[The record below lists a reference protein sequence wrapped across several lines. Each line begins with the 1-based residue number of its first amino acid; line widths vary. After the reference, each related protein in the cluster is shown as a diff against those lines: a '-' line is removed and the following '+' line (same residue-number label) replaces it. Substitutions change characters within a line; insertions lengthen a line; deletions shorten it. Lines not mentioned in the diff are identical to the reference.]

1 MNLALDL
8 LVVRRVL
15 VLGAPVI
22 LAMLTQTAINIADT
36 IFIGHLTPASVA
48 TDGQSA
54 IGISMPLF
62 WMFGGFCAALG
73 VGTQAMVARRHGEGD
88 PEAAGAVLAN
98 SLVLT
103 LILSAITT
111 LAGWFLLPA
120 LFALMHGDP
129 NVQALGVEY
138 ARWRFVGIL
147 SMVGTFSLKAFYDGT
162 ERTWVHLAA
171 AMVMNV
177 LNIALDWALVFGK
190 LGLPR
195 LGVAGAGIA
204 SMIASYTGLVL
215 MLLFT
220 LRRSDRARYRPY
232 RARHLSARQVWNIAR
247 LSLPSG
253 AATAVVMTGFLM
265 VLKIV
270 AYIDELVPQPG
281 SVQTAATKII
291 MDVMSIAFIGAIGLG
306 TATATLV
313 SKSLGERNPVLAE
326 RYGWQSIKFGAYLFG
341 LLGLLEFLFPDFTI
355 GLFNQDP
362 AVIDAARDSL
372 RVMAAV
378 ESVIAMAIIAT
389 QCLFGAGNTRF
400 VMYVEAALHFGLLIP
415 LSYVFGVLLGLE
427 VLGVWVA
434 VACYAAA
441 LAAVMLLK
449 FRAGGWKTIRI

>member
-8 LVVRRVL
+8 AVVRRVL

-22 LAMLTQTAINIADT
+22 LAMLSQTAINIADT
-36 IFIGHLTPASVA
+36 IFVGHLTPAAVA

-73 VGTQAMVARRHGEGD
+73 VGTQAIVARRHGERD

-98 SLVLT
+98 SLILT
-103 LILSAITT
+103 LILSAVATV
-111 LAGWFLLPA
+111 AGLLLLPT

-129 NVQALGVEY
+129 HVQELGVDY
-138 ARWRFVGIL
+138 SRWRFLGIL
-147 SMVGTFSLKAFYDGT
+147 SMVGTFSYKAFYDGT

-177 LNIALDWALVFGK
+177 TNVVLDWALVFGE

-195 LGVAGAGIA
+195 MEVGGAGLA
-204 SMIASYTGLVL
+204 SMIASYAGLGL

-220 LRRSDRARYRPY
+220 LRRGDRTRYRPY
-232 RARHLSARQVWNIAR
+232 RWRNCSARQVWAIAK
-247 LSLPSG
+247 LSIPSG
-253 AATAVVMTGFLM
+253 AATVVVMIGMLM
-265 VLKIV
+265 VLKVV
-270 AYIDELVPQPG
+270 AHIDELVPQPG

-291 MDVMSIAFIGAIGLG
+291 MDIMSVCFIGTLGLG

-313 SKSLGERNPVLAE
+313 SKSLGEKNPELAE
-326 RYGWQSIKFGAYLFG
+326 RYGWQSIKFGAYVFG
-341 LLGLLEFLFPDFTI
+341 VLGLLELLFPDVAI
-355 GLFNQDP
+355 GLFNRDP

-372 RVMAAV
+372 RLMGAVEAMMAA
-378 ESVIAMAIIAT
+378 AIIAT

-400 VMYVEAALHFGLLIP
+400 VMYAETALHFGLLIP

-427 VLGVWVA
+427 VFGVWIA
-434 VACYAAA
+434 VACYATA
-441 LAAVMLLK
+441 LAAIMMIK
-449 FRAGGWKTIRI
+449 FRSGSWKTIRI

>member
-1 MNLALDL
+1 MNLALDFAF
-8 LVVRRVL
+8 VRRVL

-36 IFIGHLTPASVA
+36 IFVGHLAPAAVA

-54 IGISMPLF
+54 LGISMPLF

-88 PEAAGAVLAN
+88 SEAAGAVLAN

-103 LILSAITT
+103 LILSAVTT
-111 LAGWFLLPA
+111 AAGWFLLPP

-138 ARWRFVGIL
+138 ARWRFAGIL

-177 LNIALDWALVFGK
+177 LNVALDWALVFGR

-195 LGVAGAGIA
+195 LEVAGAGIA
-204 SMIASYTGLVL
+204 SMIASYVGLAL

-220 LRRSDRARYRPY
+220 LRPTDRRRYRPY
-232 RARHLSARQVWNIAR
+232 RRRNLSARQVWGIAK

-265 VLKIV
+265 VLKVV
-270 AYIDELVPQPG
+270 AYLDELVPEPG

-291 MDVMSIAFIGAIGLG
+291 MDILSVAFIGSIGLG
-306 TATATLV
+306 TAAATLV
-313 SKSLGERNPVLAE
+313 SKSLGAKKPDLAE
-326 RYGWQSIKFGAYLFG
+326 RYGWESMKFGAYFFG
-341 LLGLLEFLFPDFTI
+341 LLGLLELLFPDVAV
-355 GLFNQDP
+355 GLFNEDP
-362 AVIDAARDSL
+362 AVIDAARNSL
-372 RVMAAV
+372 RLMASIEWLVAV
-378 ESVIAMAIIAT
+378 AILGT

-400 VMYVEAALHFGLLIP
+400 VLYVEAALHFGLLIP
-415 LSYVFGVLLGLE
+415 LSYVFGVLLGLK
-427 VLGVWVA
+427 VFGVWMA
-434 VACYAAA
+434 AACYAAGLA
-441 LAAVMLLK
+441 LIMTLK
-449 FRAGGWKTIRI
+449 FRAGGWKSIRI

>member
-8 LVVRRVL
+8 AVVRRVL

-54 IGISMPLF
+54 IGIAMPLF

-73 VGTQAMVARRHGEGD
+73 VGTQAMVARRHGERS

-103 LILSAITT
+103 LILSAATT
-111 LAGWFLLPA
+111 LAGWFLLPT

-138 ARWRFVGIL
+138 SRWRFAGIL

-195 LGVAGAGIA
+195 LGVAGAGVA
-204 SMIASYTGLVL
+204 SMLASYTGLVL

-232 RARHLSARQVWNIAR
+232 RWRNFSVRQVWDIAR

-253 AATAVVMTGFLM
+253 AATVVVMTGILM
-265 VLKIV
+265 VLKVV
-270 AYIDELVPQPG
+270 AHLDGLVPQPG
-281 SVQTAATKII
+281 SIQTAATKII
-291 MDVMSIAFIGAIGLG
+291 MDVLSICFIGAIGLG

-313 SKSLGERNPVLAE
+313 SKSLGEQRPDLAE

-341 LLGLLEFLFPDFTI
+341 LLGLLELLFPDFVV
-355 GLFNQDP
+355 GLFNRDP

-372 RVMAAV
+372 RLMGAV
-378 ESVIAMAIIAT
+378 EGVMAMAIIGT
-389 QCLFGAGNTRF
+389 HCLFGAGNTRF
-400 VMYVEAALHFGLLIP
+400 VMYAEAALHFGLLIP

-427 VLGVWVA
+427 VFGVWIA
-434 VACYAAA
+434 AACYAAG
-441 LAAVMLLK
+441 LAAAMLLK